1 MNRAHRSSCLALAF
15 CALLGTGRVVGA
27 PAEGEVATRLEEAHA
42 ALGRRDFKRAIDAY
56 RKANKLA
63 GGHSANALLGLATA
77 YNQLGATD
85 DALDSARQAVA
96 ATEDKK
102 IQVQAYN
109 QAGIALFHR
118 ADGKGARAMDDVKA
132 AEVAFRKA
140 LAASDGRFELAR
152 FNLGRALLRQ
162 SRDAEGLATLR
173 EFLDR
178 QPTGP
183 IAAEAKALME
193 EPRRAREDFAPDY
206 AFVTLEGKYLSYADL
221 KGKVVVLDF
230 WATWCSPCIAALP
243 ALQRLA
249 KKLAGEPFVLVS
261 LSSEDDGA
269 RLRDFLAKHPAD
281 WPQVWD
287 QKKETS
293 QQFQVTALPTYF
305 VLSPEGKVLWR
316 RSGWGSTTAGELDG
330 TVHKAL
336 KALHDASPAAR

>member
-1 MNRAHRSSCLALAF
+1 MNRAHRCSCLALAV
-15 CALLGTGRVVGA
+15 CVLLGAGRVLGA
-27 PAEGEVATRLEEAHA
+27 AADGEAEAKLDEARA
-42 ALGRRDFKRAIDAY
+42 ALEKRDFRRAIDAY

-63 GGHSANALLGLATA
+63 GGHSATCLLGLATA
-77 YNQLGATD
+77 YNQLGATG

-118 ADGKGARAMDDVKA
+118 ADGKGARALDDVKA
-132 AEVAFRKA
+132 AEEAFRQA
-140 LAASDGRFELAR
+140 LEASGGRFELAR
-152 FNLGRALLRQ
+152 FNLGRALLRE

-173 EFLDR
+173 EFLGR
-178 QPTGP
+178 QPEGP
-183 IAAEAKALME
+183 IAAEARALME

-206 AFVTLEGKYLSYADL
+206 SFVTLDGKFLSFADL

-230 WATWCSPCIAALP
+230 WATWCSPCVAALP

-261 LSSEDDGA
+261 LSGDADGG

-293 QQFQVTALPTYF
+293 HQFQVTALPTYF
-305 VLSPEGKVLWR
+305 VLDPEGRVLWR
-316 RSGWGSTTAGELDG
+316 RTGWGGTTAGELSG
-330 TVHKAL
+330 TVQKAL

>member
-27 PAEGEVATRLEEAHA
+27 PAEGEVATKLEEARA
-42 ALGRRDFKRAIDAY
+42 ALGKRDFKRAIDDY

-118 ADGKGARAMDDVKA
+118 AGGNGGRAMDDVKA
-132 AEVAFRKA
+132 AEEAFRKA
-140 LAASDGRFELAR
+140 LEASDGHFDLAR
-152 FNLGRALLRQ
+152 FNLGRAQLRQ

-183 IAAEAKALME
+183 VAAEAKALMA

-206 AFVTLEGKYLSYADL
+206 SVVTLDGKYLSFADL

-230 WATWCSPCIAALP
+230 WATWCSPCIAAFP

-261 LSSEDDGA
+261 LSGDADGD
-269 RLRDFLAKHPAD
+269 RLRAFLAKHPAD

-287 QKKETS
+287 QKQEAS
-293 QQFQVTALPTYF
+293 RQFQITSLPTYF
-305 VLSPEGKVLWR
+305 VLDPEGKVLWR
-316 RSGWGSTTAGELDG
+316 HSGWGGTTAGELDG

-336 KALHDASPAAR
+336 KAFHDANPAAR